1 MTPGEAYYP
10 LRSDAEAEQ
19 VLQRVRERFASRLQP
34 ARESVRTYYDT
45 FDWRLYKD
53 GGVLTTTRSG
63 GHGTLR
69 WTGGDG
75 RLRHRLR
82 RATMPP
88 FAADFPAGSL
98 RDDLLPVVANRRLL
112 PLVRLTCE
120 AVAVQILDD
129 RDKTVATV
137 VREGCVVGRPDDDP
151 GRPLPPA
158 LRLVPVRGYGRAA
171 DAVRLLFEEDLGL
184 ARDDSDELSRLLAAV
199 GRTPGDYSA
208 KLNLDLDP
216 EMAAEDALR
225 QIHRRLLTI
234 QVANEAGIRADLD
247 SEFLHDFRVACRRAR
262 SALGQIK
269 GVLPPEATDRHR
281 TELAWLGTVTGPLR
295 DLDVYLE
302 KMAGYRASLPAA
314 VRPDLAPLE
323 EFLRTRHAIE
333 HQRLVEAL
341 ASPRYRELVDVWE
354 RALQTPAADPS
365 PSETATRPIAALAMA
380 RTWQAYRRVL
390 KRGRA
395 IGPDT
400 PDAALHRLRICC
412 KKLRYLM
419 ELFRSLYD
427 AAAIDRLIDLLKQL
441 QDNLGD
447 FNDLSVQQETLR
459 RLAREMHE
467 GDGAPVETYLAMG
480 RLQALLEERHA
491 DERRRFAEVFA
502 RFSADEERRLFR
514 HLFKPTGEGSP

>member
-19 VLQRVRERFASRLQP
+19 VLRRVRDRFASRLQP
-34 ARESVRTYYDT
+34 AKEFVDTYYDT

-53 GGVLTTTRSG
+53 GGTLTTTRTG
-63 GHGTLR
+63 RHGTLR
-69 WTGGDG
+69 WTGCDG

-82 RATMPP
+82 RTTMPP
-88 FAADFPAGSL
+88 FAADFPAGPL
-98 RDDLLPVVANRRLL
+98 RDDLRPVVASRRLL
-112 PLVRLTCE
+112 PIVRLTCE
-120 AVAVQILDD
+120 AVEVQILDD
-129 RDKTVATV
+129 LDKTVATV
-137 VREGCVVGRPDDDP
+137 VREGCVVARPEGDP

-171 DAVRLLFEEDLGL
+171 EAVRLLLEEELGL
-184 ARDDSDELSRLLAAV
+184 AQADSDDLARLLAAV
-199 GRTPGDYSA
+199 DRTPGDYSA
-208 KLNLDLDP
+208 KLDLRLDP
-216 EMAAEDALR
+216 QMAAGDALR
-225 QIHRRLLTI
+225 QIHRRLLAI

-262 SALGQIK
+262 SALGQIT
-269 GVLPPEATDRHR
+269 GVLPPEAADHHR
-281 TELAWLGTVTGPLR
+281 KALAWLGSVTGPVR

-302 KMAGYRASLPAA
+302 KMEGYRASLPAA

-323 EFLRTRHAIE
+323 GFLRARHGVE
-333 HQRLVEAL
+333 HRRLVEAL
-341 ASPRYRELVDVWE
+341 ASPRYRALVDGWE
-354 RALQTPAADPS
+354 RVLQTPPADPT
-365 PSETATRPIAALAMA
+365 PSENAARPVAALATD
-380 RTWQAYRRVL
+380 RTWRAYRRVL

-395 IGPDT
+395 IGPES

-427 AAAIDRLIDLLKQL
+427 PAAIDHLIDLLKQL

-459 RLAREMHE
+459 RLAHEMHE
-467 GDGAPVETYLAMG
+467 TDGAPVETYLAMG

-491 DERRRFAEVFA
+491 AERRRFAEVFA
-502 RFSADEERRLFR
+502 QFSADEERRLFR
-514 HLFKPTGEGSP
+514 RLFKPTGEGSP